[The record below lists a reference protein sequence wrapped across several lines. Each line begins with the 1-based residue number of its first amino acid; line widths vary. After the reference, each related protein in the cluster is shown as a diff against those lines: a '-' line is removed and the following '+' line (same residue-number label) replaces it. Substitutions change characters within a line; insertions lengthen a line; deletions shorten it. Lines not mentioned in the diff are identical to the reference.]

1 MQVDVIKEVSEG
13 AEAGAG
19 TGISKSTGS
28 GQLQVGLG
36 DGAEIRR
43 GQGQDGDR
51 ARFPARGSHD
61 PITLEMT
68 LPDTK
73 EERLS

>member
-1 MQVDVIKEVSEG
+1 M
-13 AEAGAG
+13 
-19 TGISKSTGS
+19 
-28 GQLQVGLG
+28 GLR
-36 DGAEIRR
+36 DGAENRR

-68 LPDTK
+68 LPDTE